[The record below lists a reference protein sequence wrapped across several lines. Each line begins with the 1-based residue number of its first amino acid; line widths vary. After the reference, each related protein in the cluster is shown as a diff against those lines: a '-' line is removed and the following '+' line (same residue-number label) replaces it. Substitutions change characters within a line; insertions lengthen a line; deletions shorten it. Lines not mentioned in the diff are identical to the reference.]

1 MYAILSIS
9 SETFKTILLVFMW
22 GERDLLTVDDYH
34 VLGEITSQC
43 LFLKEEINFKYFRNT
58 T

>member
-1 MYAILSIS
+1 MYAVLSIS

-34 VLGEITSQC
+34 VLGDII
-43 LFLKEEINFKYFRNT
+43 F
-58 T
+58 